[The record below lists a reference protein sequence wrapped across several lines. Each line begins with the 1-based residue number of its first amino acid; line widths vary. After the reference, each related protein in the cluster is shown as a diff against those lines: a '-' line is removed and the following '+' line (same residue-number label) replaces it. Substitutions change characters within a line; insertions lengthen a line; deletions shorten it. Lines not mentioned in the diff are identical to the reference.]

1 MIPHPNGITSAFS
14 RILSSEVIISP
25 SRKQLYGRAIMTNSQ
40 KSQIIEFRKKGL
52 GYKTIAAIL
61 EITKD
66 SVSGFCRRT
75 GMNGEVS
82 ERGKK
87 NNICQSCGR
96 VIPESIIDRKKRFCS
111 NKCRMTWWN
120 KHRKTKPAIC
130 ECCGKTYNAYTDTRF
145 CSHECY
151 VLYRFRGVRPCKSNT
166 SLESEKT

>member
-1 MIPHPNGITSAFS
+1 
-14 RILSSEVIISP
+14 
-25 SRKQLYGRAIMTNSQ
+25 MTNSQ
-40 KSQIIEFRKKGL
+40 KAQIIEFRKKGL

-87 NNICQSCGR
+87 NNICPSCGR

-120 KHRKTKPAIC
+120 KHRKTKPATC

>member
-1 MIPHPNGITSAFS
+1 
-14 RILSSEVIISP
+14 
-25 SRKQLYGRAIMTNSQ
+25 MTNSQ

-96 VIPESIIDRKKRFCS
+96 VIPESII
-111 NKCRMTWWN
+111 
-120 KHRKTKPAIC
+120 
-130 ECCGKTYNAYTDTRF
+130 
-145 CSHECY
+145 
-151 VLYRFRGVRPCKSNT
+151 V
-166 SLESEKT
+166 